1 MKKIKKP
8 SPLTL
13 LVLLAVLIYTGTGCR
28 KMFGL
33 ELQTDTEHVTS
44 VIDPRINKSAWQFLQ
59 ERSYMRQPDTIFK
72 RMYDGLI
79 YAGIDTAEYTR
90 SGRTFIFLNNDAI
103 YRFASGRVQ
112 ADCFFGRY
120 LVAGKAATK
129 WSDYPKDFVKNYF
142 LYLIAQGEY
151 TFDNLTP
158 DNKEL
163 GTLMPK
169 NVEPLNPESIIAL
182 RVVNDRFSKMR
193 VNDFP
198 GTVTYTTQRFSEI
211 LTGGIISTN
220 GPIHVA
226 NRVVEYRIK

>member
-1 MKKIKKP
+1 MKKIKFP
-8 SPLTL
+8 S
-13 LVLLAVLIYTGTGCR
+13 LAVLLFVTTLILTAGTGCR
-28 KMFGL
+28 KMVGL
-33 ELQTDTEHVTS
+33 DLQQNEEHLTS

-59 ERSYMRQPDTIFK
+59 ERSYMRQPDSIFK

-120 LVAGKAATK
+120 LVAGKVGTK
-129 WSDYPKDFVKNYF
+129 WSDYSKDFVKNYF
-142 LYLIAQGEY
+142 MYLIAQGEY
-151 TFDNLTP
+151 TFENLTP
-158 DNKEL
+158 DNREL
-163 GTLMPK
+163 NTLMPK
-169 NVEPLNPESIIAL
+169 NVEPLNPESILAL

-193 VNDFP
+193 VNDYP

>member
-169 NVEPLNPESIIAL
+169 NVEPLNPESILAL

-193 VNDFP
+193 VNDYP
-198 GTVTYTTQRFSEI
+198 GTVAYTTQRFSEI
-211 LTGGIISTN
+211 LTGGIISNN

>member
-1 MKKIKKP
+1 MKFP
-8 SPLTL
+8 S
-13 LVLLAVLIYTGTGCR
+13 LAVLLFMTVSILTTGTACK
-28 KMFGL
+28 KMIGL
-33 ELQTDTEHVTS
+33 DLQQNVEHVTS

-59 ERSYMRQPDTIFK
+59 ERSYLRQPDTIFK

-90 SGRTFIFLNNDAI
+90 AGRTFIFLNNDAI

-120 LVAGKAATK
+120 LVAGKVGTK
-129 WSDYPKDFVKNYF
+129 WSDYPKDFVRNYF
-142 LYLIAQGEY
+142 LYLIANGEY

-158 DNKEL
+158 DNREL

-193 VNDFP
+193 VNDYP

>member
-1 MKKIKKP
+1 MKRMKFP
-8 SPLTL
+8 SPA
-13 LVLLAVLIYTGTGCR
+13 VLLFMTVSILTTGTGCK
-28 KMFGL
+28 KMIGL
-33 ELQTDTEHVTS
+33 DLQQNVEHVTS

-59 ERSYMRQPDTIFK
+59 ERSYMRQPDSIFK

-90 SGRTFIFLNNDAI
+90 AGRTFIFLNNDAI

-120 LVAGKAATK
+120 LVAGKVGTK
-129 WSDYPKDFVKNYF
+129 WSDYPKDFVRNYF
-142 LYLIAQGEY
+142 LYLIANGEY

-158 DNKEL
+158 DNREL

-193 VNDFP
+193 VNDYP

>member
-1 MKKIKKP
+1 MKKIKFP
-8 SPLTL
+8 S
-13 LVLLAVLIYTGTGCR
+13 LAVLLFVTVSILTTGTGCK
-28 KMFGL
+28 KMMGL
-33 ELQTDTEHVTS
+33 DLQQNVEHVTS

-90 SGRTFIFLNNDAI
+90 PGRTFIFLNNDAI

-120 LVAGKAATK
+120 LIAGKVGTK
-129 WSDYPKDFVKNYF
+129 WSDYPKEFVKNYF
-142 LYLIAQGEY
+142 LYLIANGEY
-151 TFDNLTP
+151 SFDNLTP
-158 DNKEL
+158 DNREL
-163 GTLMPK
+163 TTLMPK
-169 NVEPLNPESIIAL
+169 NVEPLNPESMIAL

-193 VNDFP
+193 VNDYP

>member
-1 MKKIKKP
+1 MHKL
-8 SPLTL
+8 SPLLMLAL
-13 LVLLAVLIYTGTGCR
+13 LTILIATGTGCR

-33 ELQTDTEHVTS
+33 ELQQNSEHVTS
-44 VIDPRINKSAWQFLQ
+44 IIDPRINKSAWQYLQ
-59 ERSYMRQPDTIFK
+59 ERSYLRQPDTIFK

-79 YAGIDTAEYTR
+79 YAGIDTSEYTK

-120 LVAGKAATK
+120 TVAGKAATK
-129 WSDYPKDFVKNYF
+129 WADYPKDFVKNYF

-151 TFDNLTP
+151 TFENLTP

-169 NVEPLNPESIIAL
+169 GVEPLNPESIVAL

-193 VNDFP
+193 VNDYP

>member
-1 MKKIKKP
+1 MKQIKKP

-79 YAGIDTAEYTR
+79 YAGIDTAEFTR

-129 WSDYPKDFVKNYF
+129 WSDYSKDFVKNYF

-169 NVEPLNPESIIAL
+169 NVEPLNPESILAL

-193 VNDFP
+193 VNDYP
-198 GTVTYTTQRFSEI
+198 GTVAYTTQRFSEI
-211 LTGGIISTN
+211 LTGGIISNN

>member
-1 MKKIKKP
+1 MKRMKFP
-8 SPLTL
+8 S
-13 LVLLAVLIYTGTGCR
+13 LAVLLFMTVSILTTGTACK
-28 KMFGL
+28 KMIGL
-33 ELQTDTEHVTS
+33 DLQQNVEHVTS

-59 ERSYMRQPDTIFK
+59 ERSYLRQPDTIFK

-90 SGRTFIFLNNDAI
+90 AGRTFIFLNNDAI

-120 LVAGKAATK
+120 LVAGKVGTK
-129 WSDYPKDFVKNYF
+129 WSDYPKDFVRNYF
-142 LYLIAQGEY
+142 LYLIANGEY

-158 DNKEL
+158 DNREL

-193 VNDFP
+193 VNDYP